1 MDAVLEQVKDLFN
14 IEHIDIEKEENQD
27 MVDDYR
33 IMSVPTMIIF
43 DEENRKIERITGTCT
58 VEKLKEYA

>member
-1 MDAVLEQVKDLFN
+1 MDKVLEQVKDLFN

-43 DEENRKIERITGTCT
+43 DEENHKIERITGTCT